1 MSAPVDIDTIKDDL
15 GIPDIDTANDAWLQ
29 RRIDGIWARFE
40 QYCARPLQLT
50 SGWVD
55 DWGTLVTNHPAYTE
69 PPLLRAMPSAS
80 VFLRVFPVQ
89 AVAGV
94 LLNDQ
99 TVDPAG
105 VIFEPESGRLAGL
118 QGMACDLRT
127 TLVTGRA
134 LIEYSAGFETLPP
147 DLYEALLGVLG
158 PLWAARSAQAGG
170 LPGVPLRIATTDVGE
185 IEFSAAPNLFV
196 DATTKRGNV
205 ADPLLGPYAMLLDTW
220 VDWRSMIGG
229 AYPSTFV
236 AVAARITED
245 GTPRITES
253 GATRIV
259 EGAAP

>member
-1 MSAPVDIDTIKDDL
+1 MTAPVDLETIKDDL

-89 AVAGV
+89 GV
-94 LLNDQ
+94 TSVSLNDQ
-99 TVDPAG
+99 IVDPAG

-127 TLVTGRA
+127 TLVSGRA
-134 LIEYSAGFETLPP
+134 VIEYTAGFETLPP

-158 PLWAARSAQAGG
+158 PLWTARQAQASGAMG
-170 LPGVPLRIATTDVGE
+170 IPTRIATPDAGE
-185 IEFSAAPNLFV
+185 VEYSTTANLFL
-196 DATTKRGNV
+196 DAATKRGNI

-236 AVAARITED
+236 AVTARVTED
-245 GTPRITES
+245 GTPRITED
-253 GATRIV
+253 GVTRIV
-259 EGAAP
+259 EGIS